1 MASAESRPDERKSPV
16 PAVRAPVEAH
26 PARPLDCLVIGGG
39 PAGLTAAIYLARF
52 HLSVLVVDDGQSRAS
67 WIPISHNHA
76 GFPDGVAGSEL
87 MARMKAQAERYG
99 AHHLTANVT
108 SLEKS
113 GDLFIAEAGSAKLE
127 ARTVLLATG
136 VVNRRPPMPSDMH
149 EEALLRGLL
158 RYCPICDG
166 FEVTDRRVGVIGT
179 AADGLGEAEFLRSFT
194 ADVTLISPDDDH
206 QFDESQRARADK
218 AAIKLLDGPCLA
230 FDLRD
235 ATIAVALPGG
245 NYIFDA
251 IYPALGSDV
260 RCTLAVGLGSTL
272 SHQGCVVV
280 DAKQRTDV
288 LGLYAAGDVVEGL
301 DQISYAMGQAAV
313 AATTIRNDLGA
324 LQALH
329 R

>member
-1 MASAESRPDERKSPV
+1 M
-16 PAVRAPVEAH
+16 
-26 PARPLDCLVIGGG
+26 
-39 PAGLTAAIYLARF
+39 LT
-52 HLSVLVVDDGQSRAS
+52 
-67 WIPISHNHA
+67 
-76 GFPDGVAGSEL
+76 
-87 MARMKAQAERYG
+87 
-99 AHHLTANVT
+99 
-108 SLEKS
+108 
-113 GDLFIAEAGSAKLE
+113 
-127 ARTVLLATG
+127 LLATG
-136 VVNRRPPMPSDMH
+136 VANRRPPMPRYMH
-149 EEALLRGLL
+149 DEALMRGLL

-206 QFDESQRARADK
+206 QLDASQRARADK
-218 AAIKLLDGPCLA
+218 ATIKLLNGPCLA

-245 NYIFDA
+245 NYVFDA

-260 RCTLAVGLGSTL
+260 RCTLAVGLGSTR

-280 DAKQRTDV
+280 DSKQRTDV
-288 LGLYAAGDVVEGL
+288 SGLYAAGDVVEGL

-313 AATTIRNDLGA
+313 AATTIRNDLCA
-324 LQALH
+324 LQVLH